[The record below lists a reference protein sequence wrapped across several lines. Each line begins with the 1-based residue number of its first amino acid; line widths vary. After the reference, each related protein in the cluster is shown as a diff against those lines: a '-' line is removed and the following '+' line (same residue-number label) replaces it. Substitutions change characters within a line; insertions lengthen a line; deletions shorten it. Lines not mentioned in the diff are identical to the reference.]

1 MRRVCVFTG
10 SRADYGPLL
19 AVLRALDAE
28 PSIDLSVLAS
38 GGHLLESQGLTV
50 REVEADGFRVAERVE
65 MVLASDTPSAVA
77 KSFGL
82 GVVGYADALDRIAP
96 DVLVV
101 LGDRYETL
109 AVAVTAAL
117 RLLPIAH
124 IGGGELSYGSTDDSV
139 RHAITK
145 LAHLHFTSNEEFRQR
160 VIQMGE
166 DPSRVFATGAPGL
179 DTIRAMSFVG
189 RDELSAELGIELRD
203 PILAVTYHP
212 ATADPDRSLAGVKG
226 LVAALGQLD
235 AGSVVFS
242 GTNVDQNGAATFE
255 PIRRFVASNPDRSV
269 AVSSLGAR
277 RYLSLVNLSAVVV
290 GNSSSGLAE
299 VPALQTPTVNIGS
312 RQDGRPRAASVIDC
326 GEAAAEISAAIEHAM
341 SPEHIALTATAT
353 SPFGD
358 GHAAERIVGVV
369 RSVELAYLGRKSF
382 HPVEAALAV
391 RRVK

>member
-189 RDELSAELGIELRD
+189 GMSS
-203 PILAVTYHP
+203 P
-212 ATADPDRSLAGVKG
+212 RSW
-226 LVAALGQLD
+226 
-235 AGSVVFS
+235 
-242 GTNVDQNGAATFE
+242 
-255 PIRRFVASNPDRSV
+255 
-269 AVSSLGAR
+269 VSSCVTRFL
-277 RYLSLVNLSAVVV
+277 
-290 GNSSSGLAE
+290 
-299 VPALQTPTVNIGS
+299 P
-312 RQDGRPRAASVIDC
+312 
-326 GEAAAEISAAIEHAM
+326 
-341 SPEHIALTATAT
+341 
-353 SPFGD
+353 
-358 GHAAERIVGVV
+358 
-369 RSVELAYLGRKSF
+369 
-382 HPVEAALAV
+382 
-391 RRVK
+391 